1 MFYEDKIRVQ
11 VLVCVWFVCGDEHVE
26 SRGSVHD
33 EGTRRPG
40 KSIVSSCRNGA
51 AATRFFLPSS
61 GINFLL
67 PNVTQIPKT
76 FFLGFGEGR
85 FKGEGWLVYRE

>member
-1 MFYEDKIRVQ
+1 M
-11 VLVCVWFVCGDEHVE
+11 CMWFVCGDEHVE

-85 FKGEGWLVYRE
+85 FRGGRLVYRE